1 MGRGESASKVI
12 TVGATAGDNTREIFE
27 SDGGGGV
34 LTKEIDGGEST
45 SPVGASIGGGT
56 RKIFLSDGVV
66 LGDCHHSHLLP
77 PLHAVIKE
85 RECPSVTL
93 VVAYFHQ

>member
-1 MGRGESASKVI
+1 MI
-12 TVGATAGDNTREIFE
+12 TVGATAGDNTREILE

-45 SPVGASIGGGT
+45 SPVGASIRGGT

-77 PLHAVIKE
+77 PLEKLHAVIKE